1 MYGPPQSQPQPIDIN
16 AALAGFL
23 RRVPAG
29 DLLIALC
36 LLLLFS
42 FSFVGG
48 WFQASAAAT
57 ANCTPSLTSVCAFTN
72 DSLWHG
78 FGILPALL
86 IIAAMLFFVIRRLPR
101 VRLALGVPE
110 AVVWMGF
117 AVLEIGLF
125 FAYWVIGNGG
135 ALVDYCDSYVGSV
148 GSSLGGSFNCN
159 TITAPQYSHY
169 YSLFPGWTLWVAM
182 GLAILLGL
190 AAYVQAYV
198 QSAGATVRSTAHDPG
213 PVTVM
218 AAAGAGPAWQARC
231 GQCQA
236 VISGPGRFCPRCGAA
251 LQP

>member
-1 MYGPPQSQPQPIDIN
+1 M
-16 AALAGFL
+16 
-23 RRVPAG
+23 
-29 DLLIALC
+29 LIALC

-42 FSFVGG
+42 FSFVGS
-48 WFQASAAAT
+48 WFQVSAAT
-57 ANCTPSLTSVCAFTN
+57 AANCSPSVTTVCGFSN

-78 FGILPALL
+78 SGILPAVL
-86 IIAAMLFFVIRRLPR
+86 IIVAIVFFVIRRLPG
-101 VRLALGVPE
+101 VRLVLGVPE

-117 AVLEIGLF
+117 CVLEIGLF
-125 FAYWVIGNGG
+125 FAYWVIGNGS

-159 TITAPQYSHY
+159 TITDPQYSHY

-198 QSAGATVRSTAHDPG
+198 QSAGAAVRPTAHDPG
-213 PVTVM
+213 SVTVM

-231 GQCQA
+231 GRCQA

-251 LQP
+251 LEP